1 MKKKKQ
7 QIILN
12 LFFTDF
18 VITIS
23 FIKEE
28 PFKEQ
33 TSCIFYMHYTSIL
46 FVWLKIKESICNDT
60 HCKTWIL

>member
-33 TSCIFYMHYTSIL
+33 TCIFYMHYTSIL
-46 FVWLKIKESICNDT
+46 FV
-60 HCKTWIL
+60 

>member
-46 FVWLKIKESICNDT
+46 FV
-60 HCKTWIL
+60 

>member
-33 TSCIFYMHYTSIL
+33 TCIFYMHYTSIL